1 MLGIVLLAAI
11 AVVSP
16 DAPMPYEVTAAK
28 EVEAYFGK
36 CVLSGKVTV
45 GGGRGAI
52 ALPAVFHVGDTALA
66 RAKGLAAAE
75 IDEDR
80 WIIRSFGKEM

>member
-1 MLGIVLLAAI
+1 MLGIV
-11 AVVSP
+11 
-16 DAPMPYEVTAAK
+16 
-28 EVEAYFGK
+28 
-36 CVLSGKVTV
+36 
-45 GGGRGAI
+45 RGAI